1 MTLTQQ
7 YLGGLT
13 SQLERALAG
22 QEALIG
28 QAAEALAKALV
39 SGRWVFVAG
48 TGHSHLLALELF
60 YRAGGLVRAVPILD
74 EDLMLHR
81 SASASSGFE
90 RESGRAEAL
99 LDRYGVQAGDL
110 LVVISNSGRNAVPV
124 EMAMNGRRR
133 GAVVV
138 ALTSCAHSGAHPSR
152 HPSGK
157 RLMEVADI
165 VLDNFGV
172 EGDATLDLGAGVTMG
187 ATSTTVGA
195 AVLQALAA
203 EGASRAMSL
212 GWTPEVYRSSNGS
225 GEAENARYLEQYRGV
240 IPHL

>member
-1 MTLTQQ
+1 MTFTQQ
-7 YLGGLT
+7 YLGVLT
-13 SQLERALAG
+13 SQLDRALAG
-22 QEALIG
+22 QESVIG
-28 QAAEALAKALV
+28 QAADALARTLV

-90 RESGRAEAL
+90 RESGRAEVL
-99 LDRYGVQAGDL
+99 LGRYGVQAGDL

-124 EMAMNGRRR
+124 EMAMGGRNR

-138 ALTSCAHSGAHPSR
+138 ALTSRTHSRAHPSR
-152 HPSGK
+152 HSSGM
-157 RLMEVADI
+157 RLMDVADI
-165 VLDNFGV
+165 VLDNAGV
-172 EGDATLDLGAGVTMG
+172 EGDATLELVPGVTMG
-187 ATSTTVGA
+187 ATSTAVGA

-203 EGASRAMSL
+203 EGASRAMAL
-212 GWTPEVYRSSNGS
+212 GWRPEVYRSSNGG
-225 GEAENARYLEQYRGV
+225 GEAENNRYLAAYAGV